1 MLWADASIAK
11 KNTLFKI
18 FSQIV
23 YFYEF
28 CCYNATMTKQD
39 QIQFDQELIQA
50 LGGTSYL
57 SKKLQISKQRVHNW
71 MTRGIPASIKLAYP
85 KLFLNKRI
93 KK

>member
-1 MLWADASIAK
+1 
-11 KNTLFKI
+11 
-18 FSQIV
+18 
-23 YFYEF
+23 
-28 CCYNATMTKQD
+28 MTKQD
-39 QIQFDQELIQA
+39 QIQSDQELILF
-50 LGGTSYL
+50 LGGTSHV

>member
-1 MLWADASIAK
+1 MEYSK

-28 CCYNATMTKQD
+28 CCYDATMTKQD
-39 QIQFDQELIQA
+39 QIKSDKDLILV

-71 MTRGIPASIKLAYP
+71 MTRGIPASIKLANP